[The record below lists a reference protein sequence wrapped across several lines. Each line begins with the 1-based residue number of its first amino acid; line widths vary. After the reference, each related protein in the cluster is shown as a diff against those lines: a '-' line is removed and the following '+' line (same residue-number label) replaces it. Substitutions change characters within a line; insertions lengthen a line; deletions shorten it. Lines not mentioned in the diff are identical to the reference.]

1 MMNPLVV
8 RQNGE
13 QIVDQTHNKFCAVD
27 EIWRNQVR
35 PPLFPAPT
43 EHPTAPPIFKV
54 GASDGAESLCKN
66 SGQKT
71 ADDIP
76 AEIVLK
82 KLEKSRPLEPK
93 SPCLPFSAV
102 NAAQFNFL
110 NFVAPTSPMNLCQ
123 NSPACFADLLQ
134 SASATSA
141 FIEFCRWTAFPTN
154 SNFIIENYQ

>member
-1 MMNPLVV
+1 MINPLVV
-8 RQNGE
+8 RQNDR
-13 QIVDQTHNKFCAVD
+13 QIIDQTHNKFCAVD
-27 EIWRNQVR
+27 EIWRNQFR
-35 PPLFPAPT
+35 PQLSPAPT
-43 EHPTAPPIFKV
+43 EYPTAPPIFKI
-54 GASDGAESLCKN
+54 GASDGAESFCKN

-123 NSPACFADLLQ
+123 NSWCGGQWCEPALLAVTFPVCWSPSVWWGADGKQ
-134 SASATSA
+134 
-141 FIEFCRWTAFPTN
+141 I
-154 SNFIIENYQ
+154 